1 MGRYGLPL
9 SFDDEAEKDDDD
21 DEEPPHPLPFVTSP
35 SWGRTRFSLY
45 PPRETYPQLQERYYG
60 ETVVPI
66 EEELLVLKARTQQCP
81 SLRSYYDSSTAS
93 ASAMMEYR
101 HEQPRDARDDGIDE
115 ISRLLSASTLLDDPA
130 KHVHVQNEV
139 GQKLKVL
146 AATTSQEYHKL
157 DQWRESY
164 QKKRDRQHKESFSI
178 LRSILKADH
187 EAARAILQLEKQE
200 KKEAEDRARQQED
213 DARRELDAQKD
224 ARQKEKD
231 AIDQEKIKLEEKRQ
245 QRSMARAALERQEA
259 EKMSYVGEAKE
270 LVNKLVNIRS
280 VVQPFDVNKSVSG
293 RRMNMKKL
301 CRGRV
306 NTLAAEV
313 GKVQSVAAE
322 LIAAIKAEKEL
333 DLQMEAL
340 IQQGNRDVSP
350 DMAKGQLYFMDLLA
364 SSALVRIQAEG
375 FNG

>member
-1 MGRYGLPL
+1 MGRFGLPWN
-9 SFDDEAEKDDDD
+9 FDDEADTDDDQ
-21 DEEPPHPLPFVTSP
+21 EEPPHPLPFVASP
-35 SWGRTRFSLY
+35 SWGRTLFGLY
-45 PPRETYPQLQERYYG
+45 PPRETYPQLQERFYG
-60 ETVVPI
+60 QRIVPV
-66 EEELLVLKARTQQCP
+66 EEELLVVKASTQQCP
-81 SLRSYYDSSTAS
+81 SLRLYYDSSTAS

-101 HEQPRDARDDGIDE
+101 YEQPRDVTDDGIDE
-115 ISRLLSASTLLDDPA
+115 ISRLLGASILLDTSA
-130 KHVHVQNEV
+130 KHVRIQNEV

-146 AATTSQEYHKL
+146 ATAASQEYQKL

-164 QKKRDRQHKESFSI
+164 QKKRDRQHKESFNI

-187 EAARAILQLEKQE
+187 EAARTILQQEKQE
-200 KKEAEDRARQQED
+200 KKEAEDRAKQQED
-213 DARRELDAQKD
+213 DARQELDAQEE
-224 ARQKEKD
+224 ARQKEQD
-231 AIDQEKIKLEEKRQ
+231 AMNKEKKQLEEKQ
-245 QRSMARAALERQEA
+245 QQLSMAKAELERKEV
-259 EKMSYVGEAKE
+259 EKMSYVREAQG
-270 LVNKLVNIRS
+270 LVDKLVDIRS
-280 VVQPFDVNKSVSG
+280 VVQPFDVNKSVSK
-293 RRMNMKKL
+293 RRMNMKKM

-333 DLQMEAL
+333 DDQVEAQL
-340 IQQGNRDVSP
+340 EQGNPEVSP